1 MKKKTKKTIEAMLD
15 SIALNARRAG
25 YNEAKAEGVEDLRET
40 IKKVDDRALGAFGRL
55 QERSALNSSRHEKA
69 LNELKKEFED
79 LKEKLAALQGHVA
92 ELEERT
98 SHYKLTS
105 IDLLSKRIDELEKFS
120 AEQGK
125 QLTELF
131 AEAGKMVTPDPEPA
145 PEMTEAELVDMVLS
159 DPAPVSTEEPQSED
173 APPEKTVS
181 MPVWDESAGLY
192 VVNNTGHIGRDL
204 WKKQDYYAWFTD
216 EIRRLIKDGK
226 SPRYIA
232 DRLKVR
238 ERSVLERIQEAK
250 IEVE

>member
-1 MKKKTKKTIEAMLD
+1 M
-15 SIALNARRAG
+15 
-25 YNEAKAEGVEDLRET
+25 
-40 IKKVDDRALGAFGRL
+40 
-55 QERSALNSSRHEKA
+55 
-69 LNELKKEFED
+69 
-79 LKEKLAALQGHVA
+79 
-92 ELEERT
+92 
-98 SHYKLTS
+98 
-105 IDLLSKRIDELEKFS
+105 
-120 AEQGK
+120 
-125 QLTELF
+125 
-131 AEAGKMVTPDPEPA
+131 P
-145 PEMTEAELVDMVLS
+145 
-159 DPAPVSTEEPQSED
+159 
-173 APPEKTVS
+173 PPEKTVS

>member
-1 MKKKTKKTIEAMLD
+1 MGKKTKKAIEAMLE

-69 LNELKKEFED
+69 LNELREELAD
-79 LKEKLAALQGHVA
+79 LRKRVV

-105 IDLLSKRIDELEKFS
+105 IDHLSKKIGKLELLTS
-120 AEQGK
+120 EQGK
-125 QLTELF
+125 QLARLF
-131 AEAGKMVTPDPEPA
+131 AEAGKMVTPDTEPA
-145 PEMTEAELVDMVLS
+145 PEMTDAELVDMVLS
-159 DPAPVSTEEPQSED
+159 DPAPASAEEPQSED
-173 APPEKTVS
+173 TPPEKTVS

-238 ERSVLERIQEAK
+238 ERSVLERIQEAR
-250 IEVE
+250 IEE

>member
-1 MKKKTKKTIEAMLD
+1 MGKKTKKTIEAMLD

-25 YNEAKAEGVEDLRET
+25 YNEAKAEGIEDLRET

-69 LNELKKEFED
+69 LDELREELVGLRKR
-79 LKEKLAALQGHVA
+79 VV

-120 AEQGK
+120 AEQGR
-125 QLTELF
+125 QLAEHF

-145 PEMTEAELVDMVLS
+145 PEMTDAELVDMVLS
-159 DPAPVSTEEPQSED
+159 DPAPASAEEPQSED
-173 APPEKTVS
+173 APPQKTVS

>member
-1 MKKKTKKTIEAMLD
+1 MGKKTKKTIEAMLD

-25 YNEAKAEGVEDLRET
+25 YSEAKAEGVEDLRET
-40 IKKVDDRALGAFGRL
+40 IKKVDDRALDAFGRL
-55 QERSALNSSRHEKA
+55 QERSALSSSRHEKA

-79 LKEKLAALQGHVA
+79 LKEKLA

-105 IDLLSKRIDELEKFS
+105 IDHLSKRIDELEKFS

-125 QLTELF
+125 QLAGLF
-131 AEAGKMVTPDPEPA
+131 ADDGKMVTPDPEPA
-145 PEMTEAELVDMVLS
+145 PEMNDAELVNMVLS
-159 DPAPVSTEEPQSED
+159 DPDPASAEESQGED

-204 WKKQDYYAWFTD
+204 WKKGDYYAWFTD